1 MTTTPRRAPKPAP
14 PPKPEAELTPGQI
27 IIGEP
32 EINDLPTAFIAW
44 QRSNAATHSAATL
57 GDLLTLARSLNDY
70 GMTLRHQ
77 VIDCEAATRI
87 EAIEAVVEHLSGDVI
102 RSGPLPLPIT
112 ATATDFIQARVLTT
126 ELVLGIAREDAKEQS
141 KAADLAAHKEA
152 ARVSEQMRD
161 MAVAFGIGGNPAPIT
176 PPTAAPV
183 EAPKAEI
190 DALRLQIEALPPDWI
205 TYITEAF
212 RAQFGLP
219 ADHKISPAI
228 KSTEHLAFIRSILP
242 SQAA

>member
-14 PPKPEAELTPGQI
+14 PPSPEAEPSAKTPV
-27 IIGEP
+27 GELIAG
-32 EINDLPTAFIAW
+32 EIDFTDLHSAFVAW
-44 QRSNAATHSAATL
+44 QHNSTSAIHSAATL
-57 GDLLTLARSLNDY
+57 GELLTLARSLNDY
-70 GMTLRHQ
+70 GITLRHQ

-87 EAIEAVVEHLSGDVI
+87 EAVISRGDDWYT
-102 RSGPLPLPIT
+102 SGPLPLPIQ
-112 ATATDFIQARVLTT
+112 ATAADFIQARILTT
-126 ELVLGIAREDAKEQS
+126 ELVLGIAKE
-141 KAADLAAHKEA
+141 EA
-152 ARVSEQMRD
+152 AAATTEEVFI
-161 MAVAFGIGGNPAPIT
+161 AVKTDPAPIT

-183 EAPKAEI
+183 AAPQAEI

-228 KSTEHLAFIRSILP
+228 KSTDHLAFIRSILP

>member
-14 PPKPEAELTPGQI
+14 PPSPEAELTPGRLT
-27 IIGEP
+27 IGEP
-32 EINDLPTAFIAW
+32 EIIDLHGAFLAW
-44 QRSNAATHSAATL
+44 QRHGPDAVHSAATL
-57 GDLLTLARSLNDY
+57 SDLLTLARSLNDY
-70 GMTLRHQ
+70 GLTLRHQ
-77 VIDCEAATRI
+77 LIDCEAATRI
-87 EAIEAVVEHLSGDVI
+87 EAIISRGDDWYT
-102 RSGPLPLPIT
+102 SGPLPLPIQ
-112 ATATDFIQARVLTT
+112 ATAADFIQARILTT
-126 ELVLGIAREDAKEQS
+126 ELVLGIAKE
-141 KAADLAAHKEA
+141 EA
-152 ARVSEQMRD
+152 AAATTEEVFI
-161 MAVAFGIGGNPAPIT
+161 AVKPT
-176 PPTAAPV
+176 PEPDAAPTAAPV

>member
-14 PPKPEAELTPGQI
+14 PPSPDTTPEPC
-27 IIGEP
+27 
-32 EINDLPTAFIAW
+32 DLPAAFLAW
-44 QRSNAATHSAATL
+44 QRSNAATQSAATL
-57 GDLLTLARSLNDY
+57 SDLLQLTRSLNAY
-70 GMTLRHQ
+70 GMTLRHEL
-77 VIDCEAATRI
+77 IDCEAVTR
-87 EAIEAVVEHLSGDVI
+87 IEAVVEHTSTEVI
-102 RSGPLPLPIT
+102 RSGPLPLPIQ
-112 ATATDFIQARVLTT
+112 ATAADFIQARILTT
-126 ELVLGIAREDAKEQS
+126 ELVLGIAKEDA
-141 KAADLAAHKEA
+141 AAATTEE
-152 ARVSEQMRD
+152 VFI
-161 MAVAFGIGGNPAPIT
+161 AVKPDPAPIT

-228 KSTEHLAFIRSILP
+228 KSVEHLAFIRSILP